1 MFTPAQLQANLQ
13 ETLVL
18 MDEFASGTAPAQ
30 RAARK
35 IAAKLQELGIPY
47 VVAGGLAVGANGYM
61 RATVDVDL
69 ILTRQGLA
77 RFKEHALGVGWVE
90 KFKGSKG
97 MKDAEFK
104 VDVDVL
110 TPDEKPGD
118 GKTCPFNF
126 PSPESL
132 GQEVGGIWSGLKLL
146 PLRDLIELK
155 LASGITLAG
164 RLKDLADVQELIKAN
179 RLPKE
184 FEGKLHP
191 FVQSKYRELWS
202 GAQVKDPY
210 EEKSG

>member
-1 MFTPAQLQANLQ
+1 MQSQAQLRANFEEALR
-13 ETLVL
+13 L

-30 RAARK
+30 KAARK
-35 IAAKLQELGIPY
+35 VAAKLQELGIPY
-47 VVAGGLAVGANGYM
+47 VIVGGLAVGARGYQ

-77 RFKEHALGVGWVE
+77 KLKEHALGAGWVE

-97 MKDAEFK
+97 LRDAEHK
-104 VDVDVL
+104 VNVDVL

-126 PSPESL
+126 PNPEAL
-132 GQEVGGIWSGLKLL
+132 GEDVGGIWSGVKML

-155 LASGITLAG
+155 LASGLTSAG

-179 RLPKE
+179 RLQIE
-184 FEGKLHP
+184 FSNKLHA
-191 FVQSKYRELWS
+191 FVKAKYRELWA

-210 EEKSG
+210 DE